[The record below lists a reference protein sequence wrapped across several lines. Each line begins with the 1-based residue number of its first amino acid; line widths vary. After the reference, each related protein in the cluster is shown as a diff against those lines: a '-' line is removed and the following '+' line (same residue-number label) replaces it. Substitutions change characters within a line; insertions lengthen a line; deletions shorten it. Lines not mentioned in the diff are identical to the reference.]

1 MSDEKSTKK
10 KTWIMVV
17 QIIAV
22 ILVLWA
28 VVTLISGLQFA
39 EVFPDDPEMGRAY
52 AFEDTGIAN
61 YGALAWGGGIVG
73 AVLLVVTY
81 FLGKKED

>member
-1 MSDEKSTKK
+1 MSDEKSTNK
-10 KTWIMVV
+10 KTWIMVL

-28 VVTLISGLQFA
+28 VVTLISGTQFA

-52 AFEDTGIAN
+52 AFDDTGIAN
-61 YGALAWGGGIVG
+61 YGTLAWGGGIVG

-81 FLGKKED
+81 FLGKKDN